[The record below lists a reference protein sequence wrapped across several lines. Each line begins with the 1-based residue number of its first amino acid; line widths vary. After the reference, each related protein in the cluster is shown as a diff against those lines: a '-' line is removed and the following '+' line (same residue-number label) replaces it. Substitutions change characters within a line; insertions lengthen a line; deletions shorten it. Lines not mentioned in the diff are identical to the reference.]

1 MAENLPSACGSN
13 DLLIVDDDQRN
24 LTLLSE
30 LLRRKGHHVRIATDG
45 ELALRAIR
53 ERSPDLILLDIKMPG
68 INGFDLLQM
77 LKKDPESMEIPV
89 IMVSILSDT
98 ESIVT
103 GFKGGCVDYITKPFR
118 EEEVI
123 IRVDNQLK
131 IERYQE
137 ELRNANLF
145 LEARVRE
152 RTRALGKNC
161 QALRK
166 AEKAIRESENRLQI
180 IFDNAS
186 VTMMLLNDKTE
197 VIMMNRT
204 GFTAAGRPVEK
215 ITGLRCGDI
224 LSCARAFQ
232 KPQDCGLGDE
242 CKNCTIRSTVERT
255 FATNTNF
262 YKVEATLVRKNIEE
276 IEKTVL
282 ISTAIINS
290 DSPKT
295 VLLTIDDITDR
306 KIAEKK
312 LKQSELRYLSL
323 FENNKMAMLLIDPE
337 NGDIVD
343 ANFSAVRYYGW
354 SYEALTNKNMA
365 EINCS
370 SKDEI
375 ADEIMAATNENRD
388 NYHFKHRRAD
398 NTIEDVEVYSW
409 PVTIIDKQLRCS
421 IIYDITDRL
430 KTEREKE
437 KLQERLIQAQKMEAI
452 GNLAGGIAHD
462 FNNILF
468 PIIGMSE
475 LLLEDLSPAGNE
487 YGNVQDI
494 LNAGK
499 RGSDLVK
506 QILSFSRQA
515 EQRKIPVRIQLILKE
530 VLRLIRATIPS
541 SIELHHNIQQDCGRV
556 LADAT
561 QFHQVAMNIITNA
574 YHAVEDIDGKIIVNL
589 KEVDL
594 DSHFSA
600 INLISSGGY
609 ALLSIT
615 DNGHGMTPEVM
626 AKIFDPYFT
635 TKEQGKGTGL
645 GLSVVHGIIDAH
657 KGIIKVYSEVGKGT
671 TFKIYLPLVEKQ
683 TEHKKINISE
693 RPEAGNEHILL
704 VDDEVTIAK
713 LEKEILE
720 RLGYKVTMR
729 LNSIDLLEAF
739 KANPELYDLVISDMN
754 MPNMA
759 GDQLARALKMIRP
772 DIPVIVCTGF
782 SERLTK
788 KNAAAA
794 GIDGFLMKPVLISE
808 LSKKIRNVFSK
819 GLGKK

>member
-1 MAENLPSACGSN
+1 MAGNLPSACVPS
-13 DLLIVDDDQRN
+13 DLLIVDDDQRS
-24 LTLLSE
+24 LMLLSE
-30 LLRRKGHHVRIATDG
+30 LLRRNGHKVRIATDG
-45 ELALRAIR
+45 ELALRAIQAR
-53 ERSPDLILLDIKMPG
+53 PPDLILLDIKMPD
-68 INGFDLLQM
+68 INGFDLLQT
-77 LKKDPESMEIPV
+77 LKKDPGSMEIPV
-89 IMVSILSDT
+89 IMVSILSDS

-123 IRVDNQLK
+123 IRVNNQLEIK
-131 IERYQE
+131 RCQG

-152 RTRALGKNC
+152 RTEALEKSC
-161 QALRK
+161 QALQK
-166 AEKAIRESENRLQI
+166 AEKAIRESENRLQV

-186 VTMMLLNDKTE
+186 VIMMLLNDKAE
-197 VIMMNRT
+197 VIMMNRP

-215 ITGLRCGDI
+215 MTGLRYGDI

-232 KPQDCGLGDE
+232 NPRGCGFGDE
-242 CKNCTIRSTVERT
+242 CRKCPVRSTIERT

-262 YKVEATLVRKNIEE
+262 YKVEATLVRKNNEE

-282 ISTAIINS
+282 ISTAIVDF

-295 VLLTIDDITDR
+295 LLLTIDDITHR
-306 KIAEKK
+306 KIAERK
-312 LKQSELRYLSL
+312 LKQSELRYRSL
-323 FENNKMAMLLIDPE
+323 FENNKMVMLLIDPE
-337 NGDIVD
+337 NGDIID
-343 ANFSAVRYYGW
+343 ANFSAVKFYGW
-354 SYEALTNKNMA
+354 SYEELTNKNIA
-365 EINCS
+365 EINCF

-375 ADEIMAATNENRD
+375 ADEIMAATNENRN
-388 NYHFKHRRAD
+388 NYRFKHRRAD

-475 LLLEDLSPAGNE
+475 LLLEDLSPASNE
-487 YGNVQDI
+487 YGNVQEI

-515 EQRKIPVRIQLILKE
+515 EQRKIPVRIQPILKQ
-530 VLRLIRATIPS
+530 VIKLIRATIPS

-556 LADAT
+556 LVDAT
-561 QFHQVAMNIITNA
+561 QLHQVAMNIITNA
-574 YHAVEDIDGKIIVNL
+574 YHAVEATGGKISIHL
-589 KEVDL
+589 EEVDL
-594 DSHFSA
+594 GHHFSA
-600 INLISSGGY
+600 ENLISSGRY

-615 DNGHGMTPEVM
+615 DNGHGMTPDVM

-645 GLSVVHGIIDAH
+645 GLAVALGIINAY
-657 KGIIKVYSEVGKGT
+657 KGLIKVYSKVGKGT

-683 TEHKKINISE
+683 NGHEKINISE
-693 RPEAGNEHILL
+693 RPEAGNEHVLL

-729 LNSIDLLEAF
+729 LNSIDVLEAF
-739 KANPELYDLVISDMN
+739 KANPGSYDLVISDMN

-772 DIPVIVCTGF
+772 DIPVIVCSGF
-782 SERLTK
+782 SERLNK
-788 KNAAAA
+788 ENAAAA
-794 GIDGFLMKPVLISE
+794 GIDGFLMKPILISE
-808 LSKKIRNVFSK
+808 LSKTIRNVLCGIK
-819 GLGKK
+819 G